1 LETEIGE
8 MRREIDSLREK
19 LISVEINGFD
29 KSMTATTFPVSTSNN
44 MFGGSQHLRSQ
55 TLFQRTAQKFYNNKL
70 MMSPSNYN
78 GTMST
83 NFGTINM
90 QNNLAPSNYNGTIL
104 QSENGG
110 GVRAS
115 GTSSTIYG
123 GGFTIQPAGS
133 GSDNTE
139 ALSASPQMPSH
150 LQQPQYYN
158 HRNSASNLRTIASTI
173 SAPQQQY
180 VR

>member
-1 LETEIGE
+1 

-19 LISVEINGFD
+19 LISVEINGCFD
-29 KSMTATTFPVSTSNN
+29 KSMTATTFPVSTNNN
-44 MFGGSQHLRSQ
+44 MFGGTQHLRSQ

-90 QNNLAPSNYNGTIL
+90 QNNLPPSNYNSTIL
-104 QSENGG
+104 QSDNG
-110 GVRAS
+110 GVRKS
-115 GTSSTIYG
+115 GASSTIYG
-123 GGFTIQPAGS
+123 GGFSIQPVGAGS
-133 GSDNTE
+133 DTAE
-139 ALSASPQMPSH
+139 ALNASPQMPSH
-150 LQQPQYYN
+150 QQQPQYYN

-173 SAPQQQY
+173 SAPPQQY